1 MTSMTMDRLGLMT
14 TTQDD
19 RLTVA
24 EAARRLD
31 MDVDAV
37 LELVYSNKLP
47 ARVES
52 STGRVMLGRD
62 DVNRVLREL
71 RAREPR
77 S

>member
-1 MTSMTMDRLGLMT
+1 MATR
-14 TTQDD
+14 QDD

-47 ARVES
+47 ADVES

-71 RAREPR
+71 RAHEPQ